1 MIGFAI
7 PKLNE
12 ESISKSDL
20 LWGRSESKTIRQVI
34 ILYYDD
40 FFSIQPLD
48 SVPLPASI
56 SSFRFKRF

>member
-34 ILYYDD
+34 ILYIMMI
-40 FFSIQPLD
+40 FFQYSL
-48 SVPLPASI
+48 
-56 SSFRFKRF
+56 